1 MAQHRPQRHRP
12 WSQPLADLAT
22 PALAP
27 ALARYGF
34 DDAGLLLLWPEIVG
48 PHLAGRCEPTRLQWP
63 QRRGYDQKPEAAT
76 LLVRVESAFALD
88 VQHQAPTLVERIN
101 AHYGWRC
108 VGRLALRQGP
118 VRRPPSRGAPIGPPG
133 PVAVAAARKAADA
146 VTDEALREALVR
158 LGARVLAGS
167 RQAP

>member
-1 MAQHRPQRHRP
+1 MGQDHPRRRRP

-34 DDAGLLLLWPEIVG
+34 DEAGLLLLWPEIVG
-48 PHLAGRCEPTRLQWP
+48 PHLAGRCEPTRLQWA
-63 QRRGYDQKPEAAT
+63 RRVRDEKPEAAT
-76 LLVRVESAFALD
+76 LFVRVESAFALD
-88 VQHQAPTLVERIN
+88 LQHQTPTVVERIN

-118 VRRPPSRGAPIGPPG
+118 VRGPRPTRPPIGPP
-133 PVAVAAARKAADA
+133 AAASIAAARA
-146 VTDEALREALVR
+146 VVEAVADEALRDALVR

-167 RQAP
+167 

>member
-1 MAQHRPQRHRP
+1 MAQDRPQRRRP

-34 DDAGLLLLWPEIVG
+34 DEAGLLLLWPEIVG
-48 PHLAGRCEPTRLQWP
+48 ARLAGRCEPSRLQWP
-63 QRRGYDQKPEAAT
+63 QRRVRDEKPEAAT

-88 VQHQAPTLVERIN
+88 LQHQAPTVVERIN

-118 VRRPPSRGAPIGPPG
+118 IRRPPPGRPPIRPPG
-133 PVAVAAARKAADA
+133 EASVAAARQAAGA
-146 VTDEALREALVR
+146 VADEALREALVR
-158 LGARVLAGS
+158 LGSRVLAGP
-167 RQAP
+167 RDVP